1 MLKQATRELLDQIAG
16 TLSPE
21 EAVGL
26 LEAISDAVENARAV
40 NEQRA
45 GEIAPWHVGR
55 VSAVKIRQSRYSSG
69 SFDGS
74 SLPVLTLGPF
84 LSSCAASY
92 Y

>member
-1 MLKQATRELLDQIAG
+1 
-16 TLSPE
+16 
-21 EAVGL
+21 
-26 LEAISDAVENARAV
+26 
-40 NEQRA
+40 
-45 GEIAPWHVGR
+45 
-55 VSAVKIRQSRYSSG
+55 VKIRQSRYSSG